1 MKQDIFKTQIGD
13 QEISFTLSDA
23 VPQANASVI
32 GTHGETSVL
41 ATVVMGKE
49 DRDTD
54 FFPLTVDYEERFYAA
69 GKILGSRFVR
79 REGRPS
85 QDAVLSG
92 RLIDRTIRPL
102 FNDKLRRDVQ
112 VIITIL
118 SYDEKNDPDI
128 ISLLSASLAL
138 GLSDIPWNGPV
149 AGIRTLFNPE
159 NGEISFNR
167 PAEEVEEILQKTG
180 GGEIFFAGTDEKVNM
195 IELEGNEIQE
205 TSLEEM
211 FPKAQ
216 EEIVKLVALQK
227 DIIAK
232 HGKQKSN
239 IVGVEFNQEL
249 VTDIREKGE
258 QIFTEAVLK
267 KGKQERDDALRAAM
281 SQLKEALLEGSY
293 TEEDLKYFY
302 LICDEFINEIV
313 HKKALKE
320 SIRVDGRGMDE
331 IRTLES
337 MVGVIPR
344 VHGSSLFKRGLTHA
358 LAVTTLAPPG
368 SHQLV
373 ETIEST
379 SKKRFFLH
387 YNFPPYSVG
396 ETGRMGSPGRREIGH
411 GALAQKALKAV
422 IPSQESF
429 PYTIRLVSEIVS
441 SNGSS
446 SMATVCAGSLS
457 LMDAGVPIKKPV
469 AGIALGVM
477 THQGYD
483 AESKETDYVILTDIQ
498 GPEDHYGDM
507 DFKVAGTTDGI
518 TAMQMDVKIEGI
530 NKEVFSQALQKAKA
544 ARMTILKN
552 ITEAISAPREHISQY
567 APVIKILTILPEQI
581 GLVIGP
587 GGKTING
594 LIEKYGIESIDI
606 DDDGKVF
613 ISGTESEKVEAVA
626 KDIEGMTHVYKAGDI
641 IEGDIIKTLDFGA
654 IISLGGGRDGM
665 IHVSELKN
673 GYVKQV
679 EDVVKV
685 GDHVKAKIIKVD
697 ESSGKISLSIKA
709 LEKREGE

>member
-1 MKQDIFKTQIGD
+1 MKQEQFSTTIGD
-13 QEISFTLSDA
+13 QTISFTLSDVA
-23 VPQANASVI
+23 PQAGAAVI

-49 DRDTD
+49 DKNMG

-85 QDAVLSG
+85 QDAILSG

-102 FNDKLRRDVQ
+102 FNDKLRRDIQ

-128 ISLLSASLAL
+128 IALLSASLAL
-138 GLSDIPWNGPV
+138 GLSEIPWNGPV
-149 AGIRTLFNPE
+149 AGVRALFDPE
-159 NGEISFNR
+159 TGEVSYNR
-167 PAEEVEEILQKTG
+167 PAQDVETVLQKTG
-180 GGEIFFAGTDEKVNM
+180 GGEILFAGTDEKVNM

-205 TSLEEM
+205 TTLETM
-211 FPKAQ
+211 FLKSQ
-216 EEIVKLVALQK
+216 EELKKLISLQN
-227 DIIAK
+227 DIIKK
-232 HGKQKSN
+232 HGKEKATVSG
-239 IVGVEFNQEL
+239 IVFNEQL
-249 VTDIREKGE
+249 VADIRTQGE
-258 QIFTEAVLK
+258 ALLTEAVLK
-267 KGKQERDDALRAAM
+267 KGKQERD
-281 SQLKEALLEGSY
+281 EALSDAMGKLRDMLVEKSY
-293 TEEDLKYFY
+293 TEEDLEHFP

-313 HKKALKE
+313 HKKALNE
-320 SIRVDGRGMDE
+320 GIRVDGRGMDE
-331 IRTLES
+331 IRPLES
-337 MVGVIPR
+337 TVGIIPR

-373 ETIEST
+373 ETIEAT
-379 SKKRFFLH
+379 SKKRFLLH

-396 ETGRMGSPGRREIGH
+396 ETGRIGSPGRREIGH

-422 IPSQESF
+422 IPSQEVF

-477 THQGYD
+477 THQGYNSQTT
-483 AESKETDYVILTDIQ
+483 EKDYVVLTDIQ

-507 DFKVAGTTDGI
+507 DFKVAGTRDGI

-530 NKEVFSQALQKAKA
+530 DKDVFMQALGKAKE
-544 ARMTILKN
+544 ARMKILEN
-552 ITEAISAPREHISQY
+552 ITSALPAPRERISQY
-567 APVIKILTILPEQI
+567 APVIKITSVLPEQI

-594 LIEKYGIESIDI
+594 LIEKYDIESIDI

-613 ISGTESEKVEAVA
+613 ISGTNIEDVEKVLRE
-626 KDIEGMTHVYKAGDI
+626 IEGMTHVFHVGDI
-641 IEGDIIKTLDFGA
+641 VEGDIIKTLDFGA
-654 IISLGGGRDGM
+654 IVALGGGRDGM
-665 IHVSELKN
+665 IHVSELKD

-679 EDVVKV
+679 EDVVKL
-685 GDHVKAKIIKVD
+685 GDHVKAKVIKVD

-709 LEKREGE
+709 LEK

>member
-1 MKQDIFKTQIGD
+1 MKQEQFSTTVGD
-13 QEISFTLSDA
+13 QTISFTLSDVA
-23 VPQANASVI
+23 PQAGAAVI

-102 FNDKLRRDVQ
+102 FNDALRRDVQ

-128 ISLLSASLAL
+128 IALLSTSLAL
-138 GLSDIPWNGPV
+138 GLSEIPWNGPV
-149 AGIRTLFNPE
+149 AGVRVLFDPE
-159 NGEISFNR
+159 TEQISYNK
-167 PAEEVEEILQKTG
+167 PTQEVEAVMQKTG
-180 GGEIFFAGTDEKVNM
+180 GGEILFAGTDEKVNM

-205 TSLEEM
+205 TTLENM
-211 FPKAQ
+211 FVGAQ
-216 EEIVKLVALQK
+216 DILKKLVSFQN

-232 HGKQKSN
+232 HGKEKATVS
-239 IVGVEFNQEL
+239 GVVFDEKL
-249 VTDIREKGE
+249 VADIRNQGE
-258 QIFTEAVLK
+258 AMFTEAVLQ
-267 KGKQERDDALRAAM
+267 KGKQERDDALSSAM
-281 SQLKEALLEGSY
+281 KQLRETLLETSY
-293 TEEDLKYFY
+293 TEEDLAHFH
-302 LICDEFINEIV
+302 LICDDVINEIV
-313 HKKALKE
+313 HKKALNE
-320 SIRVDGRGMDE
+320 GIRVDGRGMDE
-331 IRTLES
+331 IRPLES
-337 MVGVIPR
+337 AVGIIPR
-344 VHGSSLFKRGLTHA
+344 VHGSSLFTRGLTHA

-368 SHQLV
+368 AHQLV
-373 ETIEST
+373 ETIEAT
-379 SKKRFFLH
+379 SKKRFLLH

-411 GALAQKALKAV
+411 GALAQKALQAV
-422 IPSQESF
+422 IPSQEVF

-483 AESKETDYVILTDIQ
+483 PKATEKDYVILTDIQ

-530 NKEVFSQALQKAKA
+530 TKDIFVQALSKAKE
-544 ARMTILKN
+544 ARMKILQH
-552 ITEAISAPREHISQY
+552 ITSVIAAPRERISQY
-567 APVIKILTILPEQI
+567 APVIKITSILPEQI

-594 LIEKYGIESIDI
+594 LIEKYDIESIDI

-613 ISGTESEKVEAVA
+613 ISGTNIEDVEKVLKE
-626 KDIEGMTHVYKAGDI
+626 IEGMTHVFHVGDI
-641 IEGDIIKTLDFGA
+641 VEGDVIKTLDFGA
-654 IISLGGGRDGM
+654 IVDLGGGRDGM
-665 IHVSELKN
+665 IHVSELKD

-679 EDVVKV
+679 EDILKV
-685 GDHVKAKIIKVD
+685 GDHVQAKVIKVD

-709 LEKREGE
+709 LGK